1 MLNQVKEVP
10 NTVSQGVGTIA
21 GTAHKAVQAGLGAA
35 VMMQE
40 EVTTRMSSTEVEIEE
55 VVEDV
60 KTDTVSFTEK
70 LVDRGDEVQKEMMET
85 VNGWIEP
92 QRKRVE
98 ENFHTLTE
106 KAESLLQKG
115 IEGFM
120 VRANI
125 PTATDIQDLN
135 KKIGALGRK
144 VDRLRRAQEE
154 SLKKEA

>member
-35 VMMQE
+35 VLMQE
-40 EVTTRMSSTEVEIEE
+40 EVTRKSNTDIEIDEVM
-55 VVEDV
+55 EDM
-60 KTDTVSFTEK
+60 KADTVRFTDK
-70 LVDRGDEVQKEMMET
+70 LIGRGDEVQKEMMET
-85 VNGWIEP
+85 LHGWVDP
-92 QRKRVE
+92 QRERVE
-98 ENFHTLTE
+98 KNIHALTG
-106 KAESLLQKG
+106 KAETLLQKG

-120 VRANI
+120 VRANV

-154 SLKKEA
+154 ALKKEA

>member
-10 NTVSQGVGTIA
+10 NSVGQGVGVVA
-21 GTAHKAVQAGLGAA
+21 GTTHKVMQASLGAA
-35 VMMQE
+35 VMVQE
-40 EVTTRMSSTEVEIEE
+40 GVATRMSNDIEIEE

-60 KTDTVSFTEK
+60 KADTISFTDK
-70 LVDRGDEVQKEMMET
+70 LVERGDEAQKEMMET
-85 VNGWIEP
+85 LHGWVDP
-92 QRKRVE
+92 QRERVE
-98 ENFHTLTE
+98 KNIHALTE
-106 KAESLLQKG
+106 KAETLLQKG

-154 SLKKEA
+154 ALKKEA